1 MSKLAA
7 ALVSTVVVFFL
18 ALAWIPSGFAPL
30 INWLGPQLGV
40 SFQVMLALIFF
51 LFGNPI
57 TYTVIFAGWAIAG
70 VIIGLFA
77 RGLRPALSVAPIVF
91 SMTYALLG
99 LSFLGVFINL
109 DNSGLI
115 HGNLP
120 PVPPGTTISS
130 LLNAPVF
137 SQFAPL
143 FLSGVSGTGGSSPLA
158 SLNTSDLISSIL
170 PSLIGSAVI
179 LFAFSL
185 GVGFFMGR
193 LTKTLKPRAKQVK
206 ETAPVVPVTVKTA
219 AIVILAILVFSSGFL
234 FFPSSAQSSGFSEN
248 GQNFTGNFQLG
259 TFNNQG
265 TGSVQIAQFDSGTI
279 GNTVNP
285 NWVGS
290 DYVAAFVVNEFK
302 AVPNTPSINNENPYG
317 YSRGPTLGVFIYDIN
332 CTDAVKSEA
341 ASAAAAFNSG
351 LELLDPS
358 GIGGNGVG
366 NLSYLAS
373 IPQNS
378 WCAVIYSSSS
388 NEDPTSLLEN
398 VPVSVGT
405 SGISESSANIV
416 FNEATLVASNDI
428 TSTNWQAFGYI
439 KAQYLK
445 DFPIFGLFAAAS
457 APKIAQDYPV
467 SFGYLFA
474 TIPNLVHSSSNLH
487 NVSLATLMGSNATVK
502 LGGNFSASMLG
513 VPQPSFNGTST
524 SNSQIN
530 SLLTQFG
537 VDPSAVPFLASAS
550 GFSFSDYNWTAVT
563 TNATL
568 LAQVIGAGQNI
579 INLNPG
585 GSINASAIHAV
596 FNRLLPAYL
605 VVTKTLTKQSDGS
618 LLVKVSVQNRDN
630 DSLTNLV
637 LNDSGFTNAY
647 SSSMQVVSGNP
658 YNNSIS
664 SLGEY
669 QTQNYS
675 YVVKPSGIGTYV
687 STPAIITYK
696 LNGTQFATFSN
707 AAYYNSTT
715 SATAGF
721 EALAGSAG
729 SVLGHY
735 AGLGSSGTYVIYA
748 ILVVLFVAA
757 GFMEYRGF
765 NKWRKG

>member
-1 MSKLAA
+1 M
-7 ALVSTVVVFFL
+7 
-18 ALAWIPSGFAPL
+18 
-30 INWLGPQLGV
+30 
-40 SFQVMLALIFF
+40 
-51 LFGNPI
+51 
-57 TYTVIFAGWAIAG
+57 
-70 VIIGLFA
+70 
-77 RGLRPALSVAPIVF
+77 
-91 SMTYALLG
+91 
-99 LSFLGVFINL
+99 
-109 DNSGLI
+109 
-115 HGNLP
+115 
-120 PVPPGTTISS
+120 
-130 LLNAPVF
+130 
-137 SQFAPL
+137 
-143 FLSGVSGTGGSSPLA
+143 
-158 SLNTSDLISSIL
+158 
-170 PSLIGSAVI
+170 
-179 LFAFSL
+179 
-185 GVGFFMGR
+185 
-193 LTKTLKPRAKQVK
+193 
-206 ETAPVVPVTVKTA
+206 
-219 AIVILAILVFSSGFL
+219 
-234 FFPSSAQSSGFSEN
+234 
-248 GQNFTGNFQLG
+248 
-259 TFNNQG
+259 
-265 TGSVQIAQFDSGTI
+265 
-279 GNTVNP
+279 
-285 NWVGS
+285 
-290 DYVAAFVVNEFK
+290 
-302 AVPNTPSINNENPYG
+302 
-317 YSRGPTLGVFIYDIN
+317 
-332 CTDAVKSEA
+332 
-341 ASAAAAFNSG
+341 
-351 LELLDPS
+351 
-358 GIGGNGVG
+358 
-366 NLSYLAS
+366 AS
-373 IPQNS
+373 IPKNS
-378 WCAVIYSSSS
+378 WCIVLYTSSAKPESAL
-388 NEDPTSLLEN
+388 LLEN
-398 VPVSVGT
+398 VMT
-405 SGISESSANIV
+405 SAKNSSFINSMLSIV
-416 FNEATLVASNDI
+416 DNEQGFADNSGI
-428 TSTNWQAFGYI
+428 TSTNWQAAGYI

-467 SFGYLFA
+467 SFGYFFA

-513 VPQPSFNGTST
+513 VPKPSFNGTST
-524 SNSQIN
+524 ASNSQIN

-537 VDPSAVPFLASAS
+537 VDPSAVPFLSSAS
-550 GFSFSDYNWTAVT
+550 NFSFSDYNWTAVT

-585 GSINASAIHAV
+585 GSINATAIHAV

-605 VVTKTLTKQSDGS
+605 VVTKTLTQQSDGS

-664 SLGEY
+664 SLGDY

-748 ILVVLFVAA
+748 IIVALFVAA
-757 GFMEYRGF
+757 GFMEYRAF
-765 NKWRKG
+765 SKWRKG